1 MPGAFQLSERW
12 CHVQPRVT
20 QFRIFCAFR
29 KSMRKARKKKEQFIA
44 NSKTY
49 DLARK
54 RRRKKMKFQAPKCI
68 RLHKHVLASNCLP
81 QLYQI
86 RGQYLKTYA
95 PTRNKLL
102 VRLEFF
108 FPLEKPLEI
117 AFSFSQWPDFR
128 FKCSY
133 CRHFIHFRITFR
145 RGFLNVTEE
154 EKKNWLPTFTKNE
167 TYKKKCG
174 IPKKAAQMT
183 IVGWLKN
190 AITAIVEKFSILNSI
205 DCMCWI
211 FCHFRFRYCVY
222 GKIDA
227 WFVCAAFSFVVYFYW
242 NVPRKMAMLPTTGG
256 PDGMKMTAVT
266 PTRPICRTSI
276 AKWLLFLRIVK

>member
-20 QFRIFCAFR
+20 QFRIFVLLENR
-29 KSMRKARKKKEQFIA
+29 WERQEKKEQFIA

-86 RGQYLKTYA
+86 REQYLKTYA

-108 FPLEKPLEI
+108 FSSGEATWNCFLFLSVTRLSVQVFILPPFYPFQNY
-117 AFSFSQWPDFR
+117 FSPRVSECYW
-128 FKCSY
+128 
-133 CRHFIHFRITFR
+133 R
-145 RGFLNVTEE
+145 R
-154 EKKNWLPTFTKNE
+154 KKNWLPTFTKNE

-242 NVPRKMAMLPTTGG
+242 NVPRKMVMLPTTGG

-276 AKWLLFLRIVK
+276 AKCLLFLRIVK